1 MLTCLVTCQ
10 PGPDEPMLVQRM
22 ATSKRLDFI
31 KLDVEGEEK
40 WLLKDKES
48 REVWTNPLPLYDLM

>member
-1 MLTCLVTCQ
+1 MR
-10 PGPDEPMLVQRM
+10 VQRM
-22 ATSKRLDFI
+22 ATSERLDFI

-48 REVWTNPLPLYDLM
+48 REVRSIPIPVLVITCR